1 MIKMYA
7 ALNESGILIYAQN
20 AKEKDK
26 YFCCR
31 CAKPVKLI
39 ATKARKYFRH
49 LNKTNNDIN
58 ERNIHSVGKK
68 IILDLL
74 KNHSNVEEEFFLP
87 EIQQRPDIFLVDQK
101 IAIEYQCALLK
112 INLLEERILGYRHLG
127 IKSIWILGGDYLDDR
142 VHRKHLKFINFSDK
156 LGYYIIMLDSIK
168 QTFTVFHHIKFIGP
182 FNQIFFQRQIFQ
194 DAKLTDILEFE
205 PLDYHLNPV
214 LMNQHFIH
222 RLRQKNDRNSQQ
234 VKMDFFQHHQI
245 TVEDYL
251 NNRYFVPVAPIYF
264 YPAWQ
269 MACGQV
275 KKLLRQPLLE
285 FKTKKKPPD

>member
-7 ALNESGILIYAQN
+7 ALNESGTLIYAQN

-31 CAKPVKLI
+31 CEKPVKLI

-58 ERNIHSVGKK
+58 ERSIHSVGKK

-168 QTFTVFHHIKFIGP
+168 QAFTVFHHIKFIGP
-182 FNQIFFQRQIFQ
+182 FNQVFFQRQIFQ

-205 PLDYHLNPV
+205 PLDYQLNPV

-234 VKMDFFQHHQI
+234 VKMDFFQRHQI

-269 MACGQV
+269 MACGQG
-275 KKLLRQPLLE
+275 KRLLRQPLLE

>member
-1 MIKMYA
+1 MYA
-7 ALNESGILIYAQN
+7 ALNKSGILIYAQN
-20 AKEKDK
+20 AEEKEH
-26 YFCCR
+26 YVCCR

-39 ATKARKYFRH
+39 TTKTRKYFRH
-49 LNKTNNDIN
+49 LNKVNNDIN
-58 ERNIHSVGKK
+58 ERDIHLVGKE

-74 KNHSNVEEEFFLP
+74 KNFSDVKEEYFLP
-87 EIQQRPDIFLVDQK
+87 AIQQRPDIFLTDQK

-112 INLLEERILGYRHLG
+112 IDSLEERVLGYQQFG
-127 IKSIWILGGDYLDDR
+127 IKSIWILGGNYLDDQI
-142 VHRKHLKFINFSDK
+142 HKKHLKFISYSAK
-156 LGYYIIMLDSIK
+156 LGYYIIMLDSK
-168 QTFTVFHHIKFIGP
+168 RKAFTIFHHIKFNGP
-182 FNQIFFQRQIFQ
+182 FNRIFFQRQIFQ
-194 DAKLTDILEFE
+194 EAELADILNFA
-205 PLDYHLNPV
+205 PQNYRLNPV

-251 NNRYFVPVAPIYF
+251 NNRYFVPIAPIYF

-269 MACGQV
+269 MACGQG

>member
-1 MIKMYA
+1 M
-7 ALNESGILIYAQN
+7 
-20 AKEKDK
+20 
-26 YFCCR
+26 
-31 CAKPVKLI
+31 
-39 ATKARKYFRH
+39 
-49 LNKTNNDIN
+49 
-58 ERNIHSVGKK
+58 
-68 IILDLL
+68 L

-112 INLLEERILGYRHLG
+112 INLLEERILGYRRLG

-142 VHRKHLKFINFSDK
+142 VHKKHLKFINFSDK

-168 QTFTVFHHIKFIGP
+168 QAFTVFHHIKFIGP

-194 DAKLTDILEFE
+194 DAKLNDILEFE

-234 VKMDFFQHHQI
+234 VKMDFFQRHQI

-269 MACGQV
+269 MACGQR

>member
-1 MIKMYA
+1 MYA
-7 ALNESGILIYAQN
+7 ALNELGILIYAQN

-31 CAKPVKLI
+31 CEKPVKLI

-112 INLLEERILGYRHLG
+112 INLLEERILGYRRLG

-142 VHRKHLKFINFSDK
+142 VHKKHLKFINFSDK

-168 QTFTVFHHIKFIGP
+168 QAFTVFHHIKFIGT

-194 DAKLTDILEFE
+194 DAKLNDILEFE

-234 VKMDFFQHHQI
+234 VKMDFFQRHQI

-269 MACGQV
+269 MACGQR